1 MLLRLSTTVSVL
13 ILALTF
19 GVGPGQQAAPE
30 TKASQEETV
39 FHSSA
44 RLVTVSVVVEDKKG
58 NPVTGLKKED
68 FTVMDDGKPQP
79 IAFFTPPAQVPA
91 QTQEQAPKRASLLP
105 PNVFTNRFD
114 LKGQDPPG
122 TATVVLFDL
131 LNTATQD
138 QSYVR
143 KEVIH
148 FLQSL
153 KPQDHI
159 AVYGLTNQLFILH
172 EFTRDAADLVAAV
185 QKLSPQELAAF
196 DSTHTPPL
204 DLVSLGADPQWMT
217 LQNSLNN
224 ANGQIADQRNIDRI
238 ATTIGALDAIADHVS
253 GIPGRKSLVW
263 ISGGFPIQ
271 IGVAPNIGKP
281 GGVVSTMGDQSTENR
296 LTRPNREM
304 GKADDLVKFAA
315 ESLNRSNIA
324 MYAIDAK
331 GVELDP
337 STDASSR
344 GRRMSNPWRDTSMLN
359 AEQDSRDSSKLLADR
374 TGGLAFFGNNDIRS
388 AVHRAFDD
396 GRYAYNV
403 AFYPNHGQWNG
414 EYRKLKVQVKGE
426 GLRLRYRTGY
436 YAFADRTDPNTVVA
450 AALEQAASSPLDA
463 TNLGMIVT
471 GKPGGKGASGTVEL
485 HIGIDPK
492 QLLLRSSDGHRKG
505 ALDLF
510 FLQRDAT
517 GASVAAEKQH
527 IELNL
532 EDKQYEY
539 LAKAAM
545 VLDRHLTIVLQ
556 STEVRIVLR
565 DAGSGSVGSVT
576 VPSAALVSSG
586 TTQTIQPN

>member
-1 MLLRLSTTVSVL
+1 MLLRLSTTASVL
-13 ILALTF
+13 IVALT
-19 GVGPGQQAAPE
+19 VSAGPAQQTAPQ
-30 TKASQEETV
+30 TKDSQEATV

-44 RLVTVSVVVEDKKG
+44 RLVQVSVVVEDKKG

-68 FTVMDDGKPQP
+68 FTVMDDGKPQQ
-79 IAFFTPPAQVPA
+79 IAFFTPASQVPP
-91 QTQEQAPKRASLLP
+91 QTQQQAPQRASLLP

-122 TATVVLFDL
+122 TATIVLFDL
-131 LNTATQD
+131 LNTSSQD

-153 KPQDHI
+153 KPQDHV

-172 EFTRDAADLVAAV
+172 EFTRDAADLVAAA
-185 QKLSPQELAAF
+185 QHLSPKELAEF

-204 DLVSLGADPQWMT
+204 DLESLGSDPQWKA
-217 LQNSLNN
+217 LENSVNN
-224 ANGQIADQRNIDRI
+224 ANGQIADQYNIDRA
-238 ATTIGALDAIADHVS
+238 ATTVGALDAIANHVS

-271 IGVAPNIGKP
+271 IGSAAIGAPGY
-281 GGVVSTMGDQSTENR
+281 GGAPAVGDKNTANR
-296 LTRPNREM
+296 FAGPSRLDN
-304 GKADDLVKFAA
+304 KLDDFVKLAAD
-315 ESLNRSNIA
+315 SLNRSNIA

-337 STDASSR
+337 STDASLR
-344 GRRMSNPWRDTSMLN
+344 GHRMSNPWRDTSALTT
-359 AEQDSRDSSKLLADR
+359 EQDTRDSAKMLADR
-374 TGGLAFFGNNDIRS
+374 TGGLAFFGNNDIRR
-388 AVHRAFDD
+388 AMQRAFDD

-450 AALEQAASSPLDA
+450 TALEQAAGSPLDA

-471 GKPGGKGASGTVEL
+471 GKPGGKGASGTVDL

-492 QLLLRSSDGHRKG
+492 QLLLRSSDGHRRG

-517 GASVAAEKQH
+517 GVSVAAEKQH
-527 IELNL
+527 IDLNL

-545 VLDRHLTIVLQ
+545 VLDRHLVIVPQ

-565 DAGSGSVGSVT
+565 DAGSGSMGSVT
-576 VPSAALVSSG
+576 VPSAALIASAP
-586 TTQTIQPN
+586 QTNQPN

>member
-1 MLLRLSTTVSVL
+1 MLLRLSTTLSVL
-13 ILALTF
+13 IVALTF
-19 GVGPGQQAAPE
+19 GVGPGQQTAPQ
-30 TKASQEETV
+30 TNDSQGETV

-68 FTVMDDGKPQP
+68 FTVMDDGKPQQ
-79 IAFFTPPAQVPA
+79 IAFFTPAAQVPA
-91 QTQEQAPKRASLLP
+91 QSQQQAPQRASLLP
-105 PNVFTNRFD
+105 PNAFTNRFD

-131 LNTATQD
+131 LNTSPQD
-138 QSYVR
+138 QSFVR

-153 KPQDHI
+153 KPQDHV

-172 EFTRDAADLVAAV
+172 EFTRNAEDLVAAA
-185 QKLSPQELAAF
+185 QKLSPKELAAF

-204 DLVSLGADPQWMT
+204 DLVSLGADTQWT
-217 LQNSLNN
+217 ALQDAVNN
-224 ANGQIADQRNIDRI
+224 ANDQIADQRNIDR
-238 ATTIGALDAIADHVS
+238 AAVTVGALDAIANHVS

-271 IGVAPNIGKP
+271 IGTATIGTP
-281 GGVVSTMGDQSTENR
+281 GYVGPPDVGDKSTANR
-296 LTRPNREM
+296 YPGPGRLDN
-304 GKADDLVKFAA
+304 KLDDLVKLAA
-315 ESLNRSNIA
+315 DSLNRSNMA

-344 GRRMSNPWRDTSMLN
+344 GHRLSKPVRDTSILN
-359 AEQDSRDSSKLLADR
+359 TEQDARDSAKLLADR
-374 TGGLAFFGNNDIRS
+374 TGGLAFFGNNDIRG
-388 AVHRAFDD
+388 AMRRAFDD

-450 AALEQAASSPLDA
+450 AALEEAAGSPLDA
-463 TNLGMIVT
+463 TNLGMIIT
-471 GKPGGKGASGTVEL
+471 GKPGGKGASGTVEI

-492 QLLLRSSDGHRKG
+492 QLLLRSSDGRRKG
-505 ALDLF
+505 GLDLF

-527 IELNL
+527 IDLNL

-545 VLDRHLTIVLQ
+545 VLDRHLVIVPQ

-565 DAGSGSVGSVT
+565 DAGSGSMGSVT
-576 VPSAALVSSG
+576 VPSAALASAL
-586 TTQTIQPN
+586 QTNQPN